1 MRWTSLM
8 REKRNKTGR
17 VVLGKPEGKR
27 RLGRKV
33 MLFIPL
39 CSMSHISYALFC
51 LTQHFINCN

>member
-33 MLFIPL
+33 MFNE
-39 CSMSHISYALFC
+39 SYKLRTVLSNTALYK
-51 LTQHFINCN
+51 L

>member
-1 MRWTSLM
+1 M